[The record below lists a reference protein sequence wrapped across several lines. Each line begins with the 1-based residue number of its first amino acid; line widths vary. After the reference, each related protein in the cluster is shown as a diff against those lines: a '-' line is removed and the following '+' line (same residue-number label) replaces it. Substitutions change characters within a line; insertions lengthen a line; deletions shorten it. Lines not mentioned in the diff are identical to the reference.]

1 MIPLLIFYVHIVGI
15 TAAFTSEYQKEGLSA
30 GFLSVGFFVLIFS
43 VGWSISSF
51 MLKYLIDA
59 PGFGLWLN
67 RDTLALV
74 ILTVCEGFFYFFY
87 FKESDEQTAHGKITS
102 M

>member
-1 MIPLLIFYVHIVGI
+1 MIPLLIFYIHIVGI

-51 MLKYLIDA
+51 FLKYLIGP
-59 PGFGLWLN
+59 PGFGIWLN
-67 RDTLALV
+67 RDTLSLV
-74 ILTVCEGFFYFFY
+74 ILTVCEGFFYFYY
-87 FKESDEQTAHGKITS
+87 FKDSKKHTARS
-102 M
+102 